1 MRNVKTTKT
10 TGIFKISSYGDF
22 VKTFACLILAR
33 NYNSPRTVSVKV
45 LTLPVAAEP
54 TLRVVKHSQQV
65 ANSDKKCTCLEE
77 RFCFASTW
85 FLYGP
90 FIASKLTSSE
100 RTIFFLVIFA
110 GIELRLE
117 KVGPTFSSFNSCPSM
132 PSVEKDDRKQFM
144 ATRN

>member
-54 TLRVVKHSQQV
+54 TLRVIKHSQQV
-65 ANSDKKCTCLEE
+65 AKSDKNCTCLEE

-85 FLYGP
+85 FCTDRSLP
-90 FIASKLTSSE
+90 VSS
-100 RTIFFLVIFA
+100 RLLRGLFFLVIFA
-110 GIELRLE
+110 GIELKLE

-144 ATRN
+144 VTRN